1 MRSLI
6 PASVVGLA
14 LAACSSQPEGANDTL
29 PANVTLE
36 VPATAPS
43 PTPPSKASPI
53 PEPNSTATPAPGKT
67 LALEGLGDLRI
78 GEPVPRGSNWGS
90 RGAQIPGDCRTIS
103 SPDFPDTYAIVIGGK
118 VRRITVGA
126 GSDVKLIEGI
136 GVGSSEADVKK
147 TFPSF
152 RSEPHKYESNPA
164 KYLTA
169 PNGESGSPALRFE
182 IGQNGKVSAIHVGTS
197 PVLQY
202 VEGCA

>member
-1 MRSLI
+1 M
-6 PASVVGLA
+6 GLA

-29 PANVTLE
+29 PANVTQE
-36 VPATAPS
+36 VPAAASS
-43 PTPPSKASPI
+43 PTPSPVESPT
-53 PEPNSTATPAPGKT
+53 PEPSSAATPAPNKT

-78 GEPVPRGSNWGS
+78 GEPVPRGSTWGS

-103 SPDFPDTYAIVIGGK
+103 SPDFPDTYAIVTGGK

-136 GVGSSEADVKK
+136 GVGMSEAEVKK
-147 TFPSF
+147 TFPGF
-152 RSEPHKYESNPA
+152 RAEPHKYEGKPA